1 MKNYNGLND
10 NQFEEMK
17 GKYGENIIPEKI
29 PPTMFER
36 IKDKFSDTLI
46 IILTIFAFILAIKSI
61 FIDKEPPYD
70 FFGMM
75 AVLILNAGMSIKSD
89 IDAEKQYKSLTGSI
103 ATPLVTVQRNG
114 EILQIKSTELLVGDL
129 MYVESGEKA
138 YADGIIIETD
148 NIKVSNADINGESE
162 EVRLEVFE
170 NYNIDFDNMDNE
182 INNKNFIH
190 SGAIITE
197 GKATVI
203 VARVGINTESGKAL
217 NSVEEVEDTPL
228 DAKLNNMVQGMSI
241 ASYIGATI
249 VFIINMISF
258 ITLHGGMQAYV
269 TRGMMN
275 IGLDALVA
283 LMLALSIVAC
293 IVPEGLPLLKTIVLS
308 KNSKRMKEHNVLVKN
323 VNKGETS
330 GSISHLFSDKTG
342 TITKGQLEVVEAFG
356 GDLEKIE
363 LKNNTI
369 DEITLKCISNNTASK
384 YDKFGEIIGGNFTDK
399 AFLKWIGID
408 NYNDYKE
415 EIIKEQLFNS
425 TNKFSATELR
435 NGHDEIITV
444 YKGASEKLLEYATKC
459 IDKSG
464 SEITFSTE
472 EVLNKIDELANK
484 SMRTLAF
491 GYSKKPLSENEIN
504 DDFVLVGIVGI
515 RDELRPSSKNAIK
528 QLLDA
533 GVKFTMITGDKK
545 ETAVAIARDCEL
557 IKSESDLVFTN
568 DELKDMTDEEVKQVL
583 PNIKVIARAMP
594 EMKRRL
600 AKLAQENGE
609 VVGMTGDG
617 VNDAPALKQ
626 ADIGFAMGEGTDVAK
641 EAGDIVILDNNLES
655 INYALSSGRTIYK
668 NIQKF
673 LKFQLAISI
682 GIGAINILSPLFG
695 ISQTL
700 SVMSILWINAIM
712 DTLASLALCGEP
724 TENTYM
730 KEKPINRNA
739 NIITSE
745 MFKSL
750 VISGAYFIGV
760 GMSFLFI
767 PVFKTFFGAAHMT
780 GFFTLFVFISV
791 FNGFNVRTNSVNVFS
806 KMKSNVDFIKMM
818 VLITVLQIL
827 VVSFGGKIFECVPMT
842 LHQWLVIILLSI
854 LIIPIDIVKK
864 MIIGKLK

>member
-228 DAKLNNMVQGMSI
+228 DAKLNNMVHGMSI
-241 ASYIGATI
+241 ASYIGAAI

-258 ITLHGGMQAYV
+258 ITLHGGMQAYL

-308 KNSKRMKEHNVLVKN
+308 KNSRRMKEHNVLVKN

-435 NGHDEIITV
+435 NGHDEVITV

-515 RDELRPSSKNAIK
+515 RDELRTSSKNAIK

-724 TENTYM
+724 TESTYM

-767 PVFKTFFGAAHMT
+767 PVLKTFFGAAHMT

-818 VLITVLQIL
+818 VLIIVLQIL
-827 VVSFGGKIFECVPMT
+827 VVSFGGKVFECVPMT